1 MGKEPSLTHVSMWL
15 NHSWKAIGAS
25 EAYELMGKTG
35 VPIDQRMFICNL
47 CGQFVTLVAGD
58 KQVLNHSWKAI
69 GASEAYELMGKT
81 GVPIDQRMFICNLCG
96 QFVTL
101 VAGDKQVPHFRHSKG
116 ESDKECKERTF
127 ASKPREYSAN
137 AHSLPIRIVKEQYS
151 NKYRFDLGLIRIPF
165 TEFHPDFGIKILP
178 CDTAYSYEHLNL
190 SSITYVSLGYRPYES
205 YQIKLKDQPRGLRAF
220 WPERVAGINPKGT
233 VFNKR
238 TGIRLNYDA
247 DVLIDEQIKLK
258 DQPRGLRAF
267 WPERVAG
274 INPKGT
280 VFNKR
285 TGIRLNYDAD
295 VLIDESYLILVNSP
309 LSLELGLS
317 LELERIE
324 HEQASLEGLYL
335 YEVKATDYDDNAAKF
350 FIQFNCRL
358 TERPAKIQPI
368 WPLYANAS
376 YCVKHNSQD
385 MYLLVSGNVTAF
397 KTYPNSYIEHLGK
410 SHDDKDLYRISCE
423 QRQQLVSTGR
433 SDVLQYTY
441 LWKEPLDIKEHNP
454 QVKVTDLKEKAV
466 FTGLSFDLPINGC
479 LRFYSS
485 YDGYIVQRNRG
496 EIIERTLLK
505 AEQYVSIHN
514 ISYGT
519 CVEVCIGHDIV
530 WSHEYNRKELQDST
544 SAYLDAPTIM
554 RRLNQCSAP
563 YIKAP
568 HTLRNIQRS
577 LHAYPQLAKWIST
590 CIAKNTIS
598 VRAYRLLEHIYRNDL
613 AAMETTH
620 E

>member
-58 KQVLNHSWKAI
+58 KQV
-69 GASEAYELMGKT
+69 
-81 GVPIDQRMFICNLCG
+81 
-96 QFVTL
+96 
-101 VAGDKQVPHFRHSKG
+101 PHFRHSKG
-116 ESDKECKERTF
+116 EADKECKERTF

-205 YQIKLKDQPRGLRAF
+205 Y
-220 WPERVAGINPKGT
+220 
-233 VFNKR
+233 
-238 TGIRLNYDA
+238 
-247 DVLIDEQIKLK
+247 QIKLK

-530 WSHEYNRKELQDST
+530 WSHEYKRKELQDST

>member
-1 MGKEPSLTHVSMWL
+1 M
-15 NHSWKAIGAS
+15 
-25 EAYELMGKTG
+25 
-35 VPIDQRMFICNL
+35 
-47 CGQFVTLVAGD
+47 
-58 KQVLNHSWKAI
+58 
-69 GASEAYELMGKT
+69 
-81 GVPIDQRMFICNLCG
+81 
-96 QFVTL
+96 
-101 VAGDKQVPHFRHSKG
+101 PHFRHSKG
-116 ESDKECKERTF
+116 EADKECKERTF

-137 AHSLPIRIVKEQYS
+137 AHSLPIRIIKEQYS
-151 NKYRFDLGLIRIPF
+151 NKYRFDLGLIDISF

-220 WPERVAGINPKGT
+220 WPERVAGINPKY

-247 DVLIDEQIKLK
+247 DVLIDE
-258 DQPRGLRAF
+258 P
-267 WPERVAG
+267 
-274 INPKGT
+274 
-280 VFNKR
+280 
-285 TGIRLNYDAD
+285 
-295 VLIDESYLILVNSP
+295 YLILVNSP

-441 LWKEPLDIKEHNP
+441 LWKEPLDITDYNP
-454 QVKVTDLKEKAV
+454 QVKVTDLKKVAS
-466 FTGLSFDLPINGC
+466 FLLAWALTYLSM
-479 LRFYSS
+479 
-485 YDGYIVQRNRG
+485 V
-496 EIIERTLLK
+496 
-505 AEQYVSIHN
+505 V
-514 ISYGT
+514 
-519 CVEVCIGHDIV
+519 
-530 WSHEYNRKELQDST
+530 
-544 SAYLDAPTIM
+544 
-554 RRLNQCSAP
+554 
-563 YIKAP
+563 
-568 HTLRNIQRS
+568 
-577 LHAYPQLAKWIST
+577 
-590 CIAKNTIS
+590 
-598 VRAYRLLEHIYRNDL
+598 
-613 AAMETTH
+613 
-620 E
+620 